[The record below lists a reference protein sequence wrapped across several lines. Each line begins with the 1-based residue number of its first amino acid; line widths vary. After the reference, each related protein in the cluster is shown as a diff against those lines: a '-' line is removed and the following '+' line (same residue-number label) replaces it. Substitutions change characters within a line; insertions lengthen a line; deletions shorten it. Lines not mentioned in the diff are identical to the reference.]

1 VYSISSRESFSSIEE
16 LHHQVLEVK
25 GWINSRPAVPIV
37 IVGNKTDRTAE
48 REVGT
53 QDGRALA
60 RKLGITVIEASAKD
74 ATNVE
79 EAFYG
84 VVRSLRMRQR
94 AASGNKRTQEGENG
108 AGRDLERD

>member
-1 VYSISSRESFSSIEE
+1 MTRRRCLMPSGMGTSLDKGAISLPPNI
-16 LHHQVLEVK
+16 
-25 GWINSRPAVPIV
+25 
-37 IVGNKTDRTAE
+37 
-48 REVGT
+48 
-53 QDGRALA
+53 

-94 AASGNKRTQEGENG
+94 AASGSRRLQEGENG
-108 AGRDLERD
+108 ADGNLERDRQRENGCGCIVL